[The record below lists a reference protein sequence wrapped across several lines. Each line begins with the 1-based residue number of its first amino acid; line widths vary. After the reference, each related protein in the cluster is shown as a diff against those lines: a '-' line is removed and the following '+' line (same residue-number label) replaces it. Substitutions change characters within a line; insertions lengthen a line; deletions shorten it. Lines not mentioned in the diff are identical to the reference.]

1 MHKKINI
8 AMKNVLI
15 VLNEERGIR
24 LVLPNGIN
32 EENYI
37 SYIKSLLDFVELN
50 GLTVYEAK
58 KLFHDAMDMLGYH
71 PCTFSDTETL
81 TFTKVEKKDTTI
93 LQYSMYKNHNLSSV
107 EFITKYKLYMSPFNL
122 SQEIYF
128 EMLLQLDDFIKEK
141 GLTIK
146 QAQNL
151 FSDCIEMLLQSK

>member
-1 MHKKINI
+1 MHKRINI
-8 AMKNVLI
+8 AMKNVSI
-15 VLNEERGIR
+15 VSDEERGIK
-24 LVLPNGIN
+24 LILPNGIN
-32 EENYI
+32 EEKYI

-58 KLFHDAMDMLGYH
+58 ELFQDAIDMLGYH
-71 PCTFSDTETL
+71 PCTFSGTEAL
-81 TFTKVEKKDTTI
+81 TFTKVGKKDTTI
-93 LQYSMYKNHNLSSV
+93 LQYAMYKNHNLSSA
-107 EFITKYKLYMSPFNL
+107 EFITKYKLYFAPFSL

-146 QAQNL
+146 QAQDL

>member
-8 AMKNVLI
+8 AMKNVSI
-15 VLNEERGIR
+15 VLDEERGIR

-50 GLTVYEAK
+50 GLTVYKAK
-58 KLFHDAMDMLGYH
+58 KLFQDAMDMLGYH

-107 EFITKYKLYMSPFNL
+107 EFITKYKLYSAPFNL

-141 GLTIK
+141 GLTIN